1 MHYSAVCVQCLT
13 RRLAHGVGS
22 QFVQMELT
30 GIRAGLGGRGH
41 GTIPHTG
48 VLPGHSALADELR

>member
-1 MHYSAVCVQCLT
+1 MCVQCLT

-30 GIRAGLGGRGH
+30 GIRAGLGGRRH

-48 VLPGHSALADELR
+48 VLLGHSALADELR